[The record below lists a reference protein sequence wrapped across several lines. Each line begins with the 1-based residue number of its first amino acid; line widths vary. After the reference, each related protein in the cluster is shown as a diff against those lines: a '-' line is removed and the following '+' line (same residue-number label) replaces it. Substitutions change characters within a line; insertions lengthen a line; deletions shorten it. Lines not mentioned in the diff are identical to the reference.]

1 MARRS
6 KIKTEVPAKI
16 REEFEAQL
24 VAGGFSD
31 YLGLTDWLN
40 ERLKAEGLDVTV
52 SVMATN
58 RYGKSFQ
65 EEFDRDMAEAN
76 QTYHIAK
83 IAMAN
88 NEDTEGVVRDAT
100 IRTLQTRLLRL
111 SSALRQAEE
120 AGDDPHK
127 LAETTAKIAKALADL
142 GRVDIASQKY
152 KAELEEAVYKARMD
166 VIKRL
171 RDFIAEKFPDM
182 KKAFAV
188 VLKPFAEMLANG

>member
-1 MARRS
+1 MSRRS
-6 KIKTEVPAKI
+6 KIKTKVPAKI
-16 REEFEAQL
+16 REEFDAEL

-31 YLGLTDWLN
+31 YQGLTDWLN
-40 ERLKAEGLDVTV
+40 ERLKAEGIDMKV
-52 SVMATN
+52 SVMAAN
-58 RYGKSFQ
+58 RYGKAFQ
-65 EEFDRDMAEAN
+65 ESFERDMAEAN

-111 SSALRQAEE
+111 SSALREAEE

-127 LAETTAKIAKALADL
+127 LAETTSKISRALADL
-142 GRVDIASQKY
+142 GRVEIASQKY
-152 KAELEEAVYKARMD
+152 KAELEDAVYKARLE

-182 KKAFAV
+182 KKAFAI

>member
-1 MARRS
+1 MSRRS
-6 KIKTEVPAKI
+6 KIKTEVPPKI

-24 VAGGFSD
+24 VDGGFSD
-31 YLGLTDWLN
+31 YQGLTDWLN
-40 ERLKAEGLDVTV
+40 SRLKEEGLDVTV
-52 SVMATN
+52 SVMAAN

-65 EEFDRDMAEAN
+65 EEFERDMAEAN

-127 LAETTAKIAKALADL
+127 LAETTAKISRALADL
-142 GRVDIASQKY
+142 GRVEIASQKY

-171 RDFIAEKFPDM
+171 RDFIAEKFPEM

>member
-16 REEFEAQL
+16 REEFDAEL

-40 ERLKAEGLDVTV
+40 ARLKAEGLDVTV
-52 SVMATN
+52 SVMAAN
-58 RYGKSFQ
+58 RYGKAFQ
-65 EEFDRDMAEAN
+65 ENFEADMAEAN

-83 IAMAN
+83 LAMAN
-88 NEDTEGVVRDAT
+88 HDDAEGVVRDAT

-111 SSALRQAEE
+111 TSALRQAEE

-127 LAETTAKIAKALADL
+127 LAETTAKIARAVADL
-142 GRVDIASQKY
+142 SRTDILSQKY
-152 KAELEEAVYKARMD
+152 KEEIRKAALQEAAQQVDEMAKATGLDEEQARFW
-166 VIKRL
+166 R
-171 RDFIAEKFPDM
+171 EK
-182 KKAFAV
+182 
-188 VLKPFAEMLANG
+188 VLMGGV

>member
-6 KIKTEVPAKI
+6 KIKTQVPAKI
-16 REEFEAQL
+16 REEFDAEL

-40 ERLKAEGLDVTV
+40 ERLRAEGIDMKV
-52 SVMATN
+52 SVMAAN
-58 RYGKSFQ
+58 RYGKAFQ
-65 EEFDRDMAEAN
+65 ESFERDMAEAN

-111 SSALRQAEE
+111 SSALRDAEE
-120 AGDDPHK
+120 AGDDPHL
-127 LAETTAKIAKALADL
+127 LAETTAKISRAVADL
-142 GRVDIASQKY
+142 SRTDILSQKY
-152 KAELEEAVYKARMD
+152 KAEIKKAAALEAANTMAKSAKDAGVSEETIKRIRMD
-166 VIKRL
+166 VL
-171 RDFIAEKFPDM
+171 GMAD
-182 KKAFAV
+182 
-188 VLKPFAEMLANG
+188 

>member
-16 REEFEAQL
+16 REEFDAEL

-31 YLGLTDWLN
+31 YQGLTNWLN
-40 ERLKAEGLDVTV
+40 ARLKAEGIDMKV
-52 SVMATN
+52 SVMAAN
-58 RYGKSFQ
+58 RYGKAFQ
-65 EEFDRDMAEAN
+65 ENFERDMAEAN

-111 SSALRQAEE
+111 STALRDAEE
-120 AGDDPHK
+120 AGDDPHL
-127 LAETTAKIAKALADL
+127 LAETTAKISRAVADL
-142 GRVDIASQKY
+142 SRTDILSQKY
-152 KAELEEAVYKARMD
+152 KAEIKKAAALEAANTMAKSAKDAGVSEETIKRIRMD
-166 VIKRL
+166 VL
-171 RDFIAEKFPDM
+171 GMAE
-182 KKAFAV
+182 
-188 VLKPFAEMLANG
+188 